1 MSLGIM
7 VILAILIIFLT
18 YNLLSRRVNPIFVRL
33 AHLYN
38 LGFVILFIFLFWIET
53 QKYWSTAQDV
63 KSIETLAVEKV
74 VDKQVKE
81 QPQIKNQV
89 LLDVPIIKQYPELP
103 RGCEV
108 TSLTMLLQYAGVKTD
123 KMKLAKLIKK
133 DLTLYRRNG
142 EKIYFGNP
150 NDGFVGDMYNL
161 NNPGYGV
168 YHEPI
173 KELAEQFLPGDIRD
187 ITGSDFNYLK
197 TYLSEGFPVW
207 IITNATFKE
216 LEATSFQVW
225 ETPTGQVRITYR
237 EHSVLITGYDEDFI
251 YFNDPLSGVKNK
263 KVPIDDFIRAWK
275 QMGSQAITF
284 TKMNN

>member
-7 VILAILIIFLT
+7 VILSILIIYLT
-18 YNLLSRRVNPIFVRL
+18 YNLLSRRVNPIFLRL

-38 LGFVILFIFLFWIET
+38 LGFVFLFISLFWVET
-53 QKYWSTAQDV
+53 QAYWSTGHNG
-63 KSIETLAVEKV
+63 SIETLAVEKV
-74 VDKQVKE
+74 VDKPVKE
-81 QPQIKNQV
+81 QLQLKNQV
-89 LLDVPIIKQYPELP
+89 LLDVPIIRQYPELP

-108 TSLTMLLQYAGVKTD
+108 TSLAMLLQYAGVKTD
-123 KMKLAKLIKK
+123 KMELAKLIKK

-142 EKIYFGNP
+142 GKLYFGNP

-173 KELAEQFLPGDIRD
+173 RELAEQFLPGGIRD
-187 ITGSDFNYLK
+187 MTGSDFNHLK

-216 LEATSFQVW
+216 LEDTSFEVW

-237 EHSVLITGYDEDFI
+237 EHSVLVTGYDEDYI
-251 YFNDPLSGVKNK
+251 YFNDPLSGEKNK
-263 KVPIDDFIRAWK
+263 KEPIGDFIRAWE

-284 TKMNN
+284 N